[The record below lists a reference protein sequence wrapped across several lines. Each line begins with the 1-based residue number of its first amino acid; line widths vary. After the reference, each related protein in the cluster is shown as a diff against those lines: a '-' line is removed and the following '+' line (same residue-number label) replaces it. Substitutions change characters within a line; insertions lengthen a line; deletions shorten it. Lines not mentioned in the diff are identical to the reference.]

1 MSDSFGTPWAVAHQA
16 SLSMGVSRQE
26 CCSGLPFPS
35 PEDLP
40 DPDFELTSHACISCI
55 ADGFLTTEPP
65 EKPHIY
71 TLGVRVCSFGPV
83 LRSETPWTVTRQA
96 PLSMGFPRQEYR
108 SRISFP
114 SPGDLPDPGVQHG
127 CPALQADYLPT
138 EPPEK
143 PFQLITY

>member
-96 PLSMGFPRQEYR
+96 PLPVGLSRQEY
-108 SRISFP
+108 
-114 SPGDLPDPGVQHG
+114 
-127 CPALQADYLPT
+127 
-138 EPPEK
+138 
-143 PFQLITY
+143 